1 MLQFINIENENV
13 KVKIWIFSIFFLM
26 EFLISFPFHSFQ
38 GQPVAHHPRTD
49 RRERPLLPHITARER
64 ADQGQQAVPAAG
76 LPERAPLAAQPG
88 GEQALRNE
96 ASVLSPEPPVS
107 VLLLLL
113 LPPLPRL
120 LQFPGPQLYPLSK
133 RIYSKFRR

>member
-1 MLQFINIENENV
+1 M
-13 KVKIWIFSIFFLM
+13 K
-26 EFLISFPFHSFQ
+26 FLISYSFLLFQ

-64 ADQGQQAVPAAG
+64 TDQGQQAVPAAG

-113 LPPLPRL
+113 LLPPLPRL